1 MQYLMLRRSQVIL
14 ASFLTFALFITAFPA
29 VDISV
34 SKIFFDGNSF
44 VRDRWWQKLLQVGLG
59 YFVCVST
66 LAVIGI
72 YACNRLL
79 KRNTCG
85 VDGRRVVFVILVLT
99 IGAGLIVNVI
109 LKDNFGRA
117 RPREIAEFG
126 GTRQFTPPFVVSGQC
141 DTNCSFSS
149 GDAAGGFFSLALALA
164 LGRRR
169 ALFLAGIALGVVV
182 SFSRIS
188 SGAHFLSDTV
198 VSFFV
203 MLIVAD
209 VLFFYLVLMS
219 YDRSDIRVRGELLRP
234 AYVAASA
241 APGIEDAGVRARRTA

>member
-1 MQYLMLRRSQVIL
+1 MQYLKLRRSQFIL
-14 ASFLTFALFITAFPA
+14 ASFVVFALFITAFPT

-34 SKIFFDGNSF
+34 SRIFFDGSSF
-44 VRDRWWQKLLQVGLG
+44 LRDQWWQKLLQVGLG
-59 YFVCVST
+59 YFLCGSV
-66 LAVIGI
+66 LAVIGL

-79 KRNTCG
+79 KRNLCG
-85 VDGRRVVFVILVLT
+85 VDGRRVVFVILVLV
-99 IGAGLIVNVI
+99 IGAGLIVNVL

-117 RPREIAEFG
+117 RPREVAEFG
-126 GTRQFTPPFVVSGQC
+126 GTRQFTPPFVISGQC
-141 DTNCSFSS
+141 STNCSFSS

-169 ALFLAGIALGVVV
+169 ALFLAGIALGVLV

-209 VLFFYLVLMS
+209 VLFFYVVLMNHE
-219 YDRSDIRVRGELLRP
+219 RSEARVPVRGELLRP
-234 AYVAASA
+234 VA
-241 APGIEDAGVRARRTA
+241 

>member
-1 MQYLMLRRSQVIL
+1 MQYLRLRRSQIIL
-14 ASFLTFALFITAFPA
+14 ASFVSFALFITAFPA
-29 VDISV
+29 VDIFI

-44 VRDRWWQKLLQVGLG
+44 LRDQWWQKVLQDGLG
-59 YFVCVST
+59 YFLGLSV

-79 KRNTCG
+79 KRNVCG
-85 VDGRRVVFVILVLT
+85 VDGRRVVFVILVLV

-126 GTRQFTPPFVVSGQC
+126 GSRRFTPPFVVSGQC
-141 DTNCSFSS
+141 NTNCSFSS

-169 ALFLAGIALGVVV
+169 AMFLAGLALGAVV

-188 SGAHFLSDTV
+188 SGAHFFSDTV

-209 VLFFYLVLMS
+209 VLFFYLVLMDV
-219 YDRSDIRVRGELLRP
+219 DRGEARVRGNLLRP
-234 AYVAASA
+234 VYLTVSADVGTSSA
-241 APGIEDAGVRARRTA
+241 AKH

>member
-1 MQYLMLRRSQVIL
+1 MQYLRLRRSQIIL
-14 ASFLTFALFITAFPA
+14 ACFVSFALFITAFPA
-29 VDISV
+29 VDISI
-34 SKIFFDGNSF
+34 SKIFFDGHSF
-44 VRDRWWQKLLQVGLG
+44 LRDQWWQKLLQDGLG
-59 YFVCVST
+59 YFLCLSV

-79 KRNTCG
+79 KRNVCG
-85 VDGRRVVFVILVLT
+85 VDGRRVVFVILVLV

-117 RPREIAEFG
+117 RPREISEFG
-126 GTRQFTPPFVVSGQC
+126 GSRQFTPPFVVSGQC
-141 DTNCSFSS
+141 NTNCSFSS

-169 ALFLAGIALGVVV
+169 AMFLAGLALGALV

-188 SGAHFLSDTV
+188 SGAHFFSDTV

-209 VLFFYLVLMS
+209 VLFFFLVLMDV
-219 YDRSDIRVRGELLRP
+219 DRGEARVRGNLLRP
-234 AYVAASA
+234 VYLTVRTDAVTSSA
-241 APGIEDAGVRARRTA
+241 AKH

>member
-1 MQYLMLRRSQVIL
+1 MQYLRLRRSQIIL
-14 ASFLTFALFITAFPA
+14 ACFVSFALFITAFPA
-29 VDISV
+29 VDISI

-44 VRDRWWQKLLQVGLG
+44 LRDQWWQKLLQDGLG
-59 YFVCVST
+59 YFLCVSV

-79 KRNTCG
+79 KRNVCG
-85 VDGRRVVFVILVLT
+85 VDGRRVVFVILVLV

-117 RPREIAEFG
+117 RPREISEFG
-126 GTRQFTPPFVVSGQC
+126 GSRQFTPPFVVSGQC
-141 DTNCSFSS
+141 NTNCSFSS

-169 ALFLAGIALGVVV
+169 AMFLAGLALGALV
-182 SFSRIS
+182 SVSRIS
-188 SGAHFLSDTV
+188 SGAHFFSDTV

-209 VLFFYLVLMS
+209 VLFFYLVLMDV
-219 YDRSDIRVRGELLRP
+219 DRGEAGVRGNLLRP
-234 AYVAASA
+234 VYLTVRTDAVTSSA
-241 APGIEDAGVRARRTA
+241 AKH